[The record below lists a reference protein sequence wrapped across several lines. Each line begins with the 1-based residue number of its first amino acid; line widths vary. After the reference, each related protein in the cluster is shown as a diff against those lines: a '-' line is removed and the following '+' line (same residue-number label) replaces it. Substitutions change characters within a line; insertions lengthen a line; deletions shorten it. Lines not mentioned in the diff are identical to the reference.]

1 MLDINRII
9 MAQNLKDN
17 ERELIKLVNFF
28 RKEAETLMRE
38 DKSVDYNEV
47 INSCEKL
54 IIQLNTH
61 SAYREEILSQRES
74 LKNLIK
80 DNAVC
85 PKCSKNNQLKHVG
98 VEKNEQGWKSNKY
111 KCRKCNIEFVLN
123 RPNNPWDMIPFIE
136 KVIADLEQKFAG
148 AEMNEKEKG
157 SSEAAMIQMKESIS
171 KLKPVVEASDLDYKE
186 MVERELQM
194 DKMIHE
200 FRNHLMI
207 ERIKM
212 DTWERRQNKKQEQ

>member
-1 MLDINRII
+1 

-28 RKEAETLMRE
+28 RKEAEALMRE

-54 IIQLNTH
+54 IAQLNH
-61 SAYREEILSQRES
+61 HAAHREEVLYQRET
-74 LKNLIK
+74 LKNLVK

-85 PKCSKNNQLKHVG
+85 PKCSKGDLLKHVG
-98 VEKNEQGWKSNKY
+98 VDKNSAGWKSNKY

-123 RPNNPWDMIPFIE
+123 RPNNPWDLLPFMENFIL
-136 KVIADLEQKFAG
+136 DLENKFSQG
-148 AEMNEKEKG
+148 DFSEEEKQH
-157 SSEAAMIQMKESIS
+157 SETAISQMKASIS
-171 KLKPVVEASDLDYKE
+171 KLKPVVEASDLDYREMLTKE
-186 MVERELQM
+186 EEM
-194 DKMIHE
+194 DKLIHE

-212 DTWERRQNKKQEQ
+212 DTWERRQNKKKSPGNTEEEQ